1 MFCHVTPQQ
10 VMGVHNVSS
19 TYHVPLLMKDQGL
32 IDFLAKKLDLASVR
46 ITKEL
51 KQSGDNLSMR
61 WKALT
66 SGYVKQRYT
75 MSFADQAVRSDS
87 STLCPLF
94 SLVNTPRYKIHT

>member
-32 IDFLAKKLDLASVR
+32 IDFLAKKLDLASVK

-66 SGYVKQRYT
+66 SGYVKRSYT
-75 MSFADQAVRSDS
+75 MSFADRAVRSDS
-87 STLCPLF
+87 STLSPLF
-94 SLVNTPRYKIHT
+94 LLVNTPRYRIPT

>member
-1 MFCHVTPQQ
+1 MQKVSMFCHVTPQQ

-32 IDFLAKKLDLASVR
+32 IDFLAKKLDLGSVK

-66 SGYVKQRYT
+66 SG
-75 MSFADQAVRSDS
+75 
-87 STLCPLF
+87 C
-94 SLVNTPRYKIHT
+94 VNIKIIHGGWLTK

>member
-1 MFCHVTPQQ
+1 MQKVSMFCHVTPKQ

-32 IDFLAKKLDLASVR
+32 IDFLAKKLDLGSVK

-51 KQSGDNLSMR
+51 KQSGDNLAVR

-66 SGYVKQRYT
+66 SGYVVY
-75 MSFADQAVRSDS
+75 QAVMVCR
-87 STLCPLF
+87 
-94 SLVNTPRYKIHT
+94 

>member
-32 IDFLAKKLDLASVR
+32 IDFLAKKLDLASVK

-66 SGYVKQRYT
+66 SGYVKRRYT

-94 SLVNTPRYKIHT
+94 SSGNTLRYRIRT